1 MPRPRQASKAA
12 TVGAKAVGLSLKA
25 LAQTIRYDDREV
37 EANIDALENRP
48 FIIAIWHNRLA
59 LSLSLYQRYVANR
72 FPKRRLAALVSAS
85 RDGAFL
91 AEILK
96 LYGVQ
101 PVRGSSSRRGA
112 QALTELV
119 RWAKEGFDL
128 AITPDGPR
136 GPLYQLQ
143 EGVVAASQLTG
154 HPIVPV
160 SYRLSSKRQLN
171 SWDRFQVPLPFS
183 RCQIRIA
190 DPVTVPHD
198 IEPQERLLIRDQLE
212 QSLRSITED

>member
-1 MPRPRQASKAA
+1 MPRPRHASRRAA
-12 TVGAKAVGLSLKA
+12 VGAKVVGLGLKA

-37 EANIDALENRP
+37 DDTITYLANRP

-72 FPKRRLAALVSAS
+72 YPGRRLAALVSAS

-119 RWAKEGFDL
+119 RWAREGFDL

-143 EGVVAASQLTG
+143 EGVVAAAQLTG

-160 SYRLSSKRQLN
+160 SYRLSSKRRLN
-171 SWDRFQVPLPFS
+171 SWDRFQLPLPFS
-183 RCQIRIA
+183 RCKIRIA
-190 DPVTVPHD
+190 APVSVPHD
-198 IEPQERLLIRDQLE
+198 IGVQERLLIRNQLE
-212 QSLRSITED
+212 HSLRSITED